1 MPSSAVTLT
10 VMVFDPTTKL
20 RGNDGLPE
28 VTETK
33 APLPT
38 FTSTTAPVVLTVG
51 VTLIPS
57 LALEME

>member
-1 MPSSAVTLT
+1 
-10 VMVFDPTTKL
+10 MVFEPTSKL

-33 APLPT
+33 EPLPT
-38 FTSTTAPVVLTVG
+38 LTSTTAPVVLTVG
-51 VTLIPS
+51 VTVIPS

>member
-1 MPSSAVTLT
+1 
-10 VMVFDPTTKL
+10 MVFEPTTKL

-33 APLPT
+33 EPLPT
-38 FTSTTAPVVLTVG
+38 FTSTTAPGVLTVG
-51 VTLIPS
+51 VTVIPS